1 MSIYKSPQYFPGIHE
16 LLQFTEYLLCVCFTW
31 LDGSVSKVEKQPYP
45 PGEIGP
51 TNVCQS
57 SLCGTVQVG
66 VGWFAVGKMGWGL
79 YTEEGPG

>member
-1 MSIYKSPQYFPGIHE
+1 MSVLHGS
-16 LLQFTEYLLCVCFTW
+16 
-31 LDGSVSKVEKQPYP
+31 DGSVSEVEKQPYP

-51 TNVCQS
+51 TNVCRS

-79 YTEEGPG
+79 YTEEGPGWPF